1 MVGSGRIRYLFGI
14 EFYENEF
21 SDKNDILPSSLK
33 LARVPTAECPIYLF
47 LNLYQT
53 FWKKSSYGFYGLTS
67 SDYLHWTEI

>member
-1 MVGSGRIRYLFGI
+1 MVGSGRIRHLFGI

-53 FWKKSSYGFYGLTS
+53 F
-67 SDYLHWTEI
+67 